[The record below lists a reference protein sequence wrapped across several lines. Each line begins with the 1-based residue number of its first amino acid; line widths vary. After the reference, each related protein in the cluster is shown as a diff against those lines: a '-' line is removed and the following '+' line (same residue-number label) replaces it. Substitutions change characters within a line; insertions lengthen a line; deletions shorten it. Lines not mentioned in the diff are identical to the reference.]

1 MWKKEGKMSKYHSR
15 KTVLDG
21 ITFDSGAEASRWSQ
35 LRLMERANLIHDLE
49 RQVSFQLVPEETGP
63 DGKRLRPMRYVADFV
78 YKDAEGKVH
87 VEDVKGVRTEAYKIK
102 KRLMWHILGIA
113 VEET

>member
-1 MWKKEGKMSKYHSR
+1 MSKYHAR

-21 ITFDSGAEASRWSQ
+21 ITFDSGAEAARWAQ
-35 LRLMERANLIHDLE
+35 LCLMERANLIHGLE
-49 RQVSFQLVPEETGP
+49 RQVPFQLVPSETGP

-78 YKDAEGKVH
+78 WTDAEGREH

>member
-1 MWKKEGKMSKYHSR
+1 MSKYHAR
-15 KTVLDG
+15 RTVLDG
-21 ITFDSGAEASRWSQ
+21 MSFDSGAEAARWSQ
-35 LRLMERANLIHDLE
+35 LHLMERAGMVRDIR
-49 RQVSFQLVPEETGP
+49 RQVSFELVPGEAGP
-63 DGKRLRPMRYVADFV
+63 DGKRMRPMRYVADFV
-78 YKDAEGKVH
+78 WTDSDGREH